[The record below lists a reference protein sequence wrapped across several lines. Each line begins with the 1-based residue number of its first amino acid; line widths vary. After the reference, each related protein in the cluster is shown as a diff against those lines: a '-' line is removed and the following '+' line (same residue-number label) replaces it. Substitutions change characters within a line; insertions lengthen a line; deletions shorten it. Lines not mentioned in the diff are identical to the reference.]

1 MKILLTLSRLIDA
14 LNEVVGRLTYWLV
27 LVAVLVSAGNAT
39 IRYTF
44 NMSSNAWLEIQW
56 YLFSAVFLFCA
67 GYTLLHNQHI
77 RIDVVTGRLS
87 RRAQA
92 WIDILGT
99 LLFLMPMALTILWLS
114 WPVFVDAY
122 QRHEVSTNAGGLIIW
137 PARLMVPIGF
147 LLLVLQGISELIKR
161 IALLRGMIP
170 DPTEKH
176 EEPSAE
182 ELLAAEIRRQ
192 RGESA

>member
-99 LLFLMPMALTILWLS
+99 VLFLMPMALTILWLS

-161 IALLRGMIP
+161 IAFLRGMIP
-170 DPTEKH
+170 DPSEKH

>member
-161 IALLRGMIP
+161 IAFLRGMIP
-170 DPTEKH
+170 DPSEKH

>member
-1 MKILLTLSRLIDA
+1 VKILLTLSRLIDA

-147 LLLVLQGISELIKR
+147 LLLVLQGISEVIKR
-161 IALLRGMIP
+161 IAFLRGMIP
-170 DPTEKH
+170 DPSEKH

>member
-99 LLFLMPMALTILWLS
+99 LLFLMPMAITILWLS

-161 IALLRGMIP
+161 IAFLRGMIP